1 MKRIPTCKTVFGLL
15 MLLISACTLDNINDP
30 QFPYWTTRLD
40 IPLTS
45 KTITF
50 ADILPD
56 SLVKIIP
63 LDANGEAILYAFQ
76 DTIPMDTI
84 TFDMQ
89 IGISPFSDF
98 ISSKLGPIE
107 LADIPETSTPRFEF
121 IDIFPDAANF
131 DGGNMPLIPGFTLPP
146 LFNDFTFEDFDQ
158 AVFTSGALTLTIENQ
173 LPISLDDITVSLI
186 KESDNVLIKSVS
198 FQNPVLPGYTQTEI
212 MDLSSTTL
220 YSKII
225 VQVVGGS
232 DGGNNIPIELAND
245 YFTINIGA
253 ESLVVSSA
261 IAKIPTQGDP
271 ITNEGLITLGSD
283 SENKVQSAQFN
294 NGHLQIDINNQVDLS
309 ATLLLHILNI
319 QNEDGT
325 TSTWDST
332 QSKWAIELPRNKLT
346 STSID
351 LNGKFLVLDMEM
363 EEQKVTYN
371 YEITLENTDELRTVT
386 ELDRID
392 VQFSF
397 YGKSS
402 EDSTISFSQITGQ
415 IEDFEETIDPIS
427 QEMTALPDEMEGFNV
442 VAYDNN
448 MGDALEMAMELT
460 MSNLGE
466 LSVLLNLEIEGK
478 NEDDNMILYIENW
491 DITDSSRII
500 IPHPDS
506 LINMQPDSIVI
517 SGSALVTDQNKIFT
531 FNAVDEITMI
541 GNFFISLPFVFKVSD
556 STSIT
561 MDPEHITGID
571 IPQEIE
577 SLTLFI
583 DYHNQFDFGVDISVS
598 TAADTNHFAE
608 NSSIKPDT
616 LIHSL
621 TLEPNKIARD
631 SVLLDQSKFD
641 LLADDFYLQTHIKI
655 IGAETIFF
663 LSTDSLQIKLSA
675 SVEYM
680 INDPDEE

>member
-1 MKRIPTCKTVFGLL
+1 MKKSPTCKTVFGLL
-15 MLLISACTLDNINDP
+15 ILLISACTLDNINDP
-30 QFPYWTTRLD
+30 QLPYWTTRLD

-45 KTITF
+45 ETITF

-56 SLVKIIP
+56 SMISKI
-63 LDANGEAILYAFQ
+63 LYDENGEFILYAFQ
-76 DTIPMDTI
+76 DTIPVDSI
-84 TFDMQ
+84 FFDMA
-89 IGISPFSDF
+89 ISISPFSDA
-98 ISSKLGPIE
+98 ISDTLGSIE
-107 LADIPETSTPRFEF
+107 LADIPETSTPPFEF
-121 IDIFPDAANF
+121 IDILPDAANY
-131 DGGNMPLIPGFTLPP
+131 DQSTMPILPFTLPTIY
-146 LFNDFTFEDFDQ
+146 NDFTFEDFEQ
-158 AVFTSGALTLTIENQ
+158 AEFKSGALTLTIDNQ

-186 KESDNVLIKSVS
+186 RKSNSLFIKSVTFENS
-198 FQNPVLPGYTQTEI
+198 VQPGQMQTKI

-220 YSKII
+220 YSEII
-225 VQVVGGS
+225 VQV
-232 DGGNNIPIELAND
+232 DGRTDGDNNIPIDLAND
-245 YFTINIGA
+245 YFTVNIGA
-253 ESLVVSSA
+253 DSLVVSSA
-261 IAKIPTQGDP
+261 IAKIPAQGHP
-271 ITNEGLITLGSD
+271 ITNEGVITLNSD
-283 SENKVQSAQFN
+283 SDNKIQSAQFS
-294 NGHLQIDINNQVDLS
+294 NGHLQIDIDNQVDLS
-309 ATLLLHILNI
+309 ATLLMQIPNI
-319 QNEDGT
+319 QNEKGR
-325 TSTWDST
+325 DSIWT
-332 QSKWAIELPRNKLT
+332 IELHRNELT

-351 LNGKFLVLDMEM
+351 LNGKFLVLEI
-363 EEQKVTYN
+363 EEQEVTYS
-371 YEITLENTDELRTVT
+371 YEITLENTDELRTVA
-386 ELDRID
+386 EDDRID
-392 VQFSF
+392 VHFSF

-402 EDSTISFSQITGQ
+402 EDSTISFSRITGQ

-460 MSNLGE
+460 MSDLGD
-466 LSVLLNLEIEGK
+466 LPVLLNLNIKGK
-478 NEDDNMILYIENW
+478 NEEDNMDLIIEDW

-517 SGSALVTDQNKIFT
+517 SGSALVTDQGEIIT
-531 FNAVDEITMI
+531 FNVVDEITMF

-561 MDPEHITGID
+561 MDPEHITEND

-598 TAADTNHFAE
+598 TAADTNYFAE
-608 NSSIKPDT
+608 NSPIKPDT

-621 TLEPNKIARD
+621 TLEPNKIVRD

-641 LLADDFYLQTHIKI
+641 LLADDIYLQTHMEI

>member
-1 MKRIPTCKTVFGLL
+1 MKRISACKTVFGLL

-89 IGISPFSDF
+89 IGISPFSEG

-121 IDIFPDAANF
+121 IDIFPQAA
-131 DGGNMPLIPGFTLPP
+131 DLDQSIVQISPFTLPTII
-146 LFNDFTFEDFDQ
+146 NDFTFEDFEQ
-158 AVFTSGALTLTIENQ
+158 AEFNSGALTLTIDNQ

-186 KESDNVLIKSVS
+186 RKSNDELIKNVVFENSV
-198 FQNPVLPGYTQTEI
+198 QPGQKQFEK

-220 YSKII
+220 YSEII
-225 VQVVGGS
+225 IQVDGRS
-232 DGGNNIPIELAND
+232 DGGNNIPIDLANN
-245 YFTINIGA
+245 YFTVNIGA
-253 ESLVVSSA
+253 DSLVVSSA
-261 IAKIPTQGDP
+261 IAKIPAQGDP
-271 ITNEGLITLGSD
+271 ITGEGLITLGSD

-309 ATLLLHILNI
+309 ATLSMKIPNI
-319 QNEDGT
+319 QNEGGMD
-325 TSTWDST
+325 STWT
-332 QSKWAIELPRNKLT
+332 IELPRNELT

-351 LNGKFLVLDMEM
+351 LNGKFLVLDI
-363 EEQKVTYN
+363 EEQEITYN

-392 VQFSF
+392 VHFSF

-415 IEDFEETIDPIS
+415 IEDFEETIAPIS
-427 QEMTALPDEMEGFNV
+427 QEMTALPEEMEGFNV
-442 VAYDNN
+442 IAYDNN

-517 SGSALVTDQNKIFT
+517 SGSALVTDQNKIII
-531 FNAVDEITMI
+531 FNAVDEITMF

-561 MDPEHITGID
+561 MDPEHISGID

>member
-1 MKRIPTCKTVFGLL
+1 

-89 IGISPFSDF
+89 IGISPFSEG

-121 IDIFPDAANF
+121 IDIFPEAA
-131 DGGNMPLIPGFTLPP
+131 DLDQSIVPISPFTLPTII
-146 LFNDFTFEDFDQ
+146 NDFTFEDFEQ
-158 AVFTSGALTLTIENQ
+158 AEFNSGALTLTIDNQ
-173 LPISLDDITVSLI
+173 LPINLDDITVSLI
-186 KESDNVLIKSVS
+186 RKSDDELIKNVVFENSV
-198 FQNPVLPGYTQTEI
+198 QPGQKQFEK

-220 YSKII
+220 YSEII
-225 VQVVGGS
+225 IQVDGRS
-232 DGGNNIPIELAND
+232 DGGNNISIDLANN
-245 YFTINIGA
+245 YFTVNIGA
-253 ESLVVSSA
+253 DSLVVSSA
-261 IAKIPTQGDP
+261 IAKIPAQGDP
-271 ITNEGLITLGSD
+271 ITGEGLITLGSD

-309 ATLLLHILNI
+309 ATLSMKIPNI
-319 QNEDGT
+319 QNEGGMD
-325 TSTWDST
+325 STWT
-332 QSKWAIELPRNKLT
+332 IELPRNELT

-351 LNGKFLVLDMEM
+351 LNGKFLVLDI
-363 EEQKVTYN
+363 EEQEVTYN

-392 VQFSF
+392 VHFSF

-415 IEDFEETIDPIS
+415 IEDFEETIAPIS
-427 QEMTALPDEMEGFNV
+427 QEMTALPEEMEGFNV
-442 VAYDNN
+442 IAYDNN

-460 MSNLGE
+460 MSSLGE

-517 SGSALVTDQNKIFT
+517 SGSALVTDQNKIIT
-531 FNAVDEITMI
+531 FNAVDEITMF

-561 MDPEHITGID
+561 IDPEHITGID

>member
-1 MKRIPTCKTVFGLL
+1 MKRISACKTVFGLL

-89 IGISPFSDF
+89 IGISPFSEG

-121 IDIFPDAANF
+121 IDIFPQAA
-131 DGGNMPLIPGFTLPP
+131 DLDQSIVPISPFTLPTII
-146 LFNDFTFEDFDQ
+146 NDFTFEDFEQ
-158 AVFTSGALTLTIENQ
+158 AEFNSGALTLTIDNQ

-186 KESDNVLIKSVS
+186 RKSDDELIKNVVFENSV
-198 FQNPVLPGYTQTEI
+198 QPGQKQFEK

-220 YSKII
+220 YSEII
-225 VQVVGGS
+225 IQVDGRS
-232 DGGNNIPIELAND
+232 DGGNNIPIDLANN
-245 YFTINIGA
+245 YFTVNIGA
-253 ESLVVSSA
+253 DSLVVSSA
-261 IAKIPTQGDP
+261 IAKIPAQGDP
-271 ITNEGLITLGSD
+271 ITGEGLITLGSD

-309 ATLLLHILNI
+309 ATLSMKIPNI
-319 QNEDGT
+319 QNEGGMD
-325 TSTWDST
+325 STWT
-332 QSKWAIELPRNKLT
+332 IELPRNELT

-351 LNGKFLVLDMEM
+351 LNGKFLVLDI
-363 EEQKVTYN
+363 EEQEVTYN

-392 VQFSF
+392 VHFSF

-427 QEMTALPDEMEGFNV
+427 QEMTALPEEMEGFNV
-442 VAYDNN
+442 IAYDNN

-517 SGSALVTDQNKIFT
+517 SGSALVTDQNKIIT
-531 FNAVDEITMI
+531 FNAVDEITMF